1 MRTNSLN
8 IIQAKQAI
16 YVKTAPLFNVNN
28 TYLHGN
34 ICNILDLENLQYFL

>member
-1 MRTNSLN
+1 ML
-8 IIQAKQAI
+8 KQPP
-16 YVKTAPLFNVNN
+16 YLTSNK